1 MNNKISQQ
9 QRIRLDHKRRDFIKK
24 STLLGAGVGASV
36 LIPGSALARGSE
48 DTAKPSAS
56 KGYELTP
63 HIVEYYKSI
72 AS

>member
-1 MNNKISQQ
+1 VNNKVSQQ

-36 LIPGSALARGSE
+36 LLPAAALASSSE
-48 DTAKPSAS
+48 ESAKPSAS